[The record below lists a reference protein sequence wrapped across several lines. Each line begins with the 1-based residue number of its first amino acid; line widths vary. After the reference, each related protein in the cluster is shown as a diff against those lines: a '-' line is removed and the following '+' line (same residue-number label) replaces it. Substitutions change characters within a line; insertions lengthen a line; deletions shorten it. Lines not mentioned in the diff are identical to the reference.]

1 MFPLPFN
8 VLMPNVRKLR
18 EHRFYANS
26 PNAFPWPCHFCR
38 WHSSWSGT
46 VEEFSWSCQIVKEV
60 VQISSC
66 NIWWV
71 WSKICA
77 ELLRHCLFT
86 LSLSLQNFSKIAK
99 PITELLCKGKRYS
112 WSSACQSA
120 FDELKKKLT
129 SAPILA
135 PPDESQPFQVF
146 CDASLQ
152 GLGGVLMQGKN
163 IVDFNSRQL

>member
-1 MFPLPFN
+1 MGGCCFPSDVEYFPHVIL
-8 VLMPNVRKLR
+8 VSLR
-18 EHRFYANS
+18 VFFSIQMCSCQMCRSWESTASMQNS
-26 PNAFPWPCHFCR
+26 PSVSSGSTKSWPCHFCQ

-46 VEEFSWSCQIVKEV
+46 VEEFSRSCQLVKEV

-77 ELLRHCLFT
+77 ELVLHCQLT

-99 PITELLCKGKRYS
+99 PMTKLLCKGKRYS
-112 WSSACQSA
+112 WSSDYQST

-129 SAPILA
+129 TAPILT
-135 PPDESQPFQVF
+135 PPDESHPF
-146 CDASLQ
+146 
-152 GLGGVLMQGKN
+152 
-163 IVDFNSRQL
+163 